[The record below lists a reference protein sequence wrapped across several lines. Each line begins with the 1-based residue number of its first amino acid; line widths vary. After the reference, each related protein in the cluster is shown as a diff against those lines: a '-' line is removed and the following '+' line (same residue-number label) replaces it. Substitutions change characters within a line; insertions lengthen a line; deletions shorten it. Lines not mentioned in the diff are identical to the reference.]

1 MENAYR
7 KSRIEALKFIFWGLC
22 SEGLYIN
29 NSSQEELIYVSKTH
43 WFLSVIK
50 WSQFYIFYFSC
61 PLTQNID
68 LIVQYIDL

>member
-50 WSQFYIFYFSC
+50 
-61 PLTQNID
+61 
-68 LIVQYIDL
+68 